1 MSVLGGL
8 KLVGG
13 KKRGGMA
20 GTSKI
25 DSLVKQYLGWDLN
38 KQGQLIR
45 WKRKTVRFFSDV
57 KSNAKQNCHGHNMEW
72 NLNGNNNL

>member
-1 MSVLGGL
+1 MNVLGGL

-45 WKRKTVRFFSDV
+45 
-57 KSNAKQNCHGHNMEW
+57 
-72 NLNGNNNL
+72 